1 MSVHTPRAL
10 LRASVSRAVLMVAAS
25 LLALPAMAEEAE
37 TDLPDIV
44 VKETPTVAEKYKLP
58 NTTESITAAK
68 LADTINVINTQ
79 DAVKYMPSIFIRKRN
94 NGDTQSTMSTRTWGS
109 GSSARSMV
117 YADDVLI
124 SALLA
129 NDNSNGGPRWGMVS
143 AEEIERVDMAY
154 GPFAAQHAGNAMGG
168 VLQIT
173 TRMPDKL
180 EATVKQTE
188 SLQSVSLYNT
198 KDTYR
203 TDQTNVT
210 IGNRIGDLRFFLS
223 AETANSASQPLTVV
237 TNNAALA
244 GITGQISALNKSGA
258 AANVVGVGG
267 LLRTEMETMKAKVA
281 YDLTPELRAAYT
293 FGFWQNHGRATVET
307 YLRDAAGNPTYGT
320 ASTTSGIATGFAGG
334 NYILEQMHS
343 MHALSLKSDTK
354 GMWDFELVGTHLQY
368 DRDFKSQPL
377 GTAGGAAF
385 TNAGKFTSM
394 EGTNWSTADAKGI
407 WRPTGKGGDHEVSFG
422 THFDRYV
429 LVNTTYYTPNWRTE
443 SFTTGKN
450 SDSRGNTQTT
460 AAWAQ
465 DSWKFAPGFK
475 ATLGGRY
482 EYWNTFDGFNATTAG
497 TSTIHPSKDAT
508 AFSPKGS
515 LAWEFVPQWTA
526 TASVGRA
533 IRFPTVAELYQM
545 VTSGG
550 VQTVPNA
557 TLAPERVTSYEL
569 SLEGQIDDGRLRAS
583 LFLEQVKKA
592 MISQASFLN
601 GVSTTYVNNV
611 DEIRNRG
618 VELAAQKNHVLIR
631 DLEFSGSLTYLDA
644 EIVRNPTWTGGTQVE
659 GKRVPNV
666 PDWKATLVATYRP
679 VEQVALSAAG
689 RYQGKISSTLDNT
702 DYVHGV
708 YGAFDPFFVVDIR
721 ANYRHNENLEAA
733 IGIDNVNDAGYWQF
747 HPFPQRTF
755 IAEVKLKL

>member
-1 MSVHTPRAL
+1 MPVHRLLRAR

-25 LLALPAMAEEAE
+25 LLTLPAMADEAD
-37 TDLPDIV
+37 TALPDIV
-44 VKETPTVAEKYKLP
+44 VKEAPTVAEKYKLP
-58 NTTESITAAK
+58 NTTEGITAAK
-68 LADTINVINTQ
+68 LAETVNVIDTQ

-94 NGDTQSTMSTRTWGS
+94 NGDTQSTMGTRTWGVN
-109 GSSARSMV
+109 SSARSMV

-129 NDNSNGGPRWGMVS
+129 NDNSNGGPRWGLVS
-143 AEEIERVDMAY
+143 PEEIERVDMIY

-180 EATVKQTE
+180 EATVKQSE
-188 SLQSVSLYNT
+188 SLQTYSLYNT
-198 KDTYR
+198 KDNYR
-203 TDQTNVT
+203 TDRTSVT
-210 IGNRIGDLRFFLS
+210 VGNRIGDLRFFLS
-223 AETANSASQPLTVV
+223 AQTTNSHAQPLTVV
-237 TNNAALA
+237 TNSGTLPT
-244 GITGQISALNKSGA
+244 GTTGQISAQNKSGA
-258 AANVVGVGG
+258 PANVVGVGG
-267 LLRTEMETMKAKVA
+267 LLRTEMETLKAKLA

-293 FGFWQNHGRATVET
+293 FGFWQNHGRSTVES
-307 YLRDAAGNPTYGT
+307 YLKDAAGNPTYGT

-334 NYILEQMHS
+334 TYILEQMHS

-354 GMWDFELVGTHLQY
+354 GIWDFEVVGTHLQY

-385 TNAGKFTSM
+385 TNQGKFTSM
-394 EGTNWSTADAKGI
+394 EGTNWSTGDAKAI
-407 WRPTGKGGDHEVSFG
+407 WRPTGKGGEHEVSFG
-422 THFDRYV
+422 GHFDRYI
-429 LVNTTYYTPNWRTE
+429 LVNTTYFTPNWRTE

-465 DSWKFAPGFK
+465 DAWNFAPGFK
-475 ATLGGRY
+475 ATFGGRY

-497 TSTIHPSKDAT
+497 TSKLHPSRDAT

-515 LAWEFVPQWTA
+515 LAWEFVPAWTA

-533 IRFPTVAELYQM
+533 IRFPTVAELYQL

-583 LFLEQVKKA
+583 VFLEQVKRA
-592 MISQASFLN
+592 MISQSSF
-601 GVSTTYVNNV
+601 
-611 DEIRNRG
+611 
-618 VELAAQKNHVLIR
+618 
-631 DLEFSGSLTYLDA
+631 
-644 EIVRNPTWTGGTQVE
+644 
-659 GKRVPNV
+659 
-666 PDWKATLVATYRP
+666 
-679 VEQVALSAAG
+679 
-689 RYQGKISSTLDNT
+689 
-702 DYVHGV
+702 
-708 YGAFDPFFVVDIR
+708 
-721 ANYRHNENLEAA
+721 
-733 IGIDNVNDAGYWQF
+733 
-747 HPFPQRTF
+747 
-755 IAEVKLKL
+755 